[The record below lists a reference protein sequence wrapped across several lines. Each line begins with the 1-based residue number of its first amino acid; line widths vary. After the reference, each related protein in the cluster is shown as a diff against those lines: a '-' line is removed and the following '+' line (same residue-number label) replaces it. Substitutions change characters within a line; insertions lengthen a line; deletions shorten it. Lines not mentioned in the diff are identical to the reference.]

1 MVLWNVTCTLVLK
14 IKTTLDPIKI
24 IIAEDHAIFRSS
36 LIMALKRYKTELDV
50 IGEAANGQQ
59 LVELV
64 PVLKPDVIVT
74 DIQMPVMDGLQ
85 AVKIIKEQHPE
96 IGVIALSLLSDVSV
110 IKGMIKAGVDGYLL
124 KNCNMEDL
132 VMAIQEVFKG
142 HTYFDNEIANY
153 LLKN

>member
-14 IKTTLDPIKI
+14 IKTTLNPIKI

>member
-1 MVLWNVTCTLVLK
+1 M
-14 IKTTLDPIKI
+14 DPIKI

>member
-132 VMAIQEVFKG
+132 LMAIQEVFKG

>member
-1 MVLWNVTCTLVLK
+1 MVLWNVTCTLVVK